1 MDILESIEK
10 EITPVDRKIN
20 FEVGDTVKVHYKI
33 IEGNRERIQVYEGVV
48 IAIDNK
54 GLKKTFTVRRVSYD
68 IGVERTFPFYSPR
81 IAKLEVTKKSK
92 IRRAKLYY
100 LRGRKGK
107 SSKLK
112 ENRAKISSIVDFA
125 EKKPVEA
132 EITSAAGEAAEEK
145 SE

>member
-1 MDILESIEK
+1 MDIIESIEK
-10 EITPVDRKIN
+10 EMMPADRKLN

-33 IEGNRERIQVYEGVV
+33 IEGNKERIQAYEGVV

-68 IGVERTFPFYSPR
+68 IGVERTFPLFSPR
-81 IAKLEVTKKSK
+81 IAKIDVTKRSI

-100 LRGRKGK
+100 LRERTGK
-107 SSKLK
+107 SSKLR
-112 ENRAKISSIVDFA
+112 ENRSKISPILEFSD
-125 EKKPVEA
+125 KKPVEKEQPASGA
-132 EITSAAGEAAEEK
+132 ETTQEK